1 MLQLAIKVKMKYWI
15 RRSSIIL
22 ACTESCFSGM
32 VYISDSGLWF
42 SEFGFWAL
50 PCEWEMELQIAVP
63 SLGESQLGGRQLR
76 RKGIHELM

>member
-1 MLQLAIKVKMKYWI
+1 MYILDEDASRQLLTHTNGD
-15 RRSSIIL
+15 SSP
-22 ACTESCFSGM
+22 
-32 VYISDSGLWF
+32 
-42 SEFGFWAL
+42 L